1 MAHCCWCNLMGLRL
15 QKFHQWEARMV
26 SVLTNQRL
34 GLSASPSPGLRPAI
48 FSQVKQLR
56 QRETSPSLK
65 IFKLS
70 ATLKRTIHSCNV
82 TIESTEEEENGH
94 HFVLCEIMIWDSK
107 EEDWKVWLFC
117 CPDSLPH
124 YPGYPDITWSL
135 PFFVSAFNIH
145 CLLKHIFVMPS
156 LDTNNWVFFVF
167 CT

>member
-15 QKFHQWEARMV
+15 QNFHQWEARMV
-26 SVLTNQRL
+26 SVLTNQKL
-34 GLSASPSPGLRPAI
+34 GLSASPSPGPRPAI

-56 QRETSPSLK
+56 QRETSPSCLK

-70 ATLKRTIHSCNV
+70 ATLKRTIHCNV
-82 TIESTEEEENGH
+82 TIESTEEEKNGH

-117 CPDSLPH
+117 WPDSLHH

-135 PFFVSAFNIH
+135 PFFVSAFIVCWNIF
-145 CLLKHIFVMPS
+145 LLCHLWIPII
-156 LDTNNWVFFVF
+156 DWVLFID